1 MGKAV
6 AQWTDAR
13 LNALASALE
22 PVPAHVAMLDASVK
36 HFEHVAAALEP
47 VPAQLAVLAAIVDR
61 LEDENRTLRE
71 ELAATHRQLVQ
82 IAWGLV
88 SALVGAATAVIV
100 ALI

>member
-13 LNALASALE
+13 LNDLASALE
-22 PVPAHVAMLDASVK
+22 PVPAHVAVLDASVK
-36 HFEHVAAALEP
+36 HFEHVVAALEP
-47 VPAQLAVLAAIVDR
+47 VPAQLAVLTATVDR
-61 LEDENRTLRE
+61 LADENRTLRA
-71 ELAATHRQLVQ
+71 ELAATQRQLVQ
-82 IAWGLV
+82 MAWGLA